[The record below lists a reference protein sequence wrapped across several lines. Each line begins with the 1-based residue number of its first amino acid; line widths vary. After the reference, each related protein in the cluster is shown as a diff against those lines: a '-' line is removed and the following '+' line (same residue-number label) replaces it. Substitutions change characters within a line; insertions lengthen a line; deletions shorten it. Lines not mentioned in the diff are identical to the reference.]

1 MKALI
6 PKLPGVL
13 HLLLYAPDWR
23 CPAQGRPS
31 LARARSK
38 PALSLTKR
46 WSLLLLNRFQLYI
59 FSALLSALSKWW
71 DLLERKIL
79 PLFQGILWL
88 LLPKR
93 SQWVNKWLSVR
104 IERRKLFQMILL
116 NPNGNFFFMHWNP
129 NPTPFLR
136 QVLLLNH
143 LNIVNLVP

>member
-1 MKALI
+1 MKVLI

-23 CPAQGRPS
+23 CLAQGRPS
-31 LARARSK
+31 LAKARSK

-59 FSALLSALSKWW
+59 FSALLSALSKWR

-93 SQWVNKWLSVR
+93 SRWVNKWLSVR
-104 IERRKLFQMILL
+104 IERRKLFQMICKT
-116 NPNGNFFFMHWNP
+116 PTEIFFFMHWNP

-136 QVLLLNH
+136 QVLFLNH
-143 LNIVNLVP
+143 LRMSI